1 MLFPHI
7 ANVIVKQ
14 FVKPFGTKLF
24 MLIRNPINRLRSGY
38 VHTLKTYN
46 KKETNS
52 ARELYQTVSN
62 MSETQRLIKFVNDV
76 NNDSYI
82 KKFISGVKNILD
94 EFDDTQL
101 TQNRS
106 NNNNN
111 NTKTSN
117 MLHKLAILWR
127 NLVYK
132 YGEDNFHSQY
142 YKIWL
147 KSCYAPQV
155 FEYIDAINDQF
166 GYSSGHDNE
175 HDNDSDNPD
184 DKIKIKLKYL
194 NIFQL
199 FNQKHCT
206 IILIKLLHI
215 FDVGCILGIHLAMN

>member
-1 MLFPHI
+1 
-7 ANVIVKQ
+7 
-14 FVKPFGTKLF
+14 
-24 MLIRNPINRLRSGY
+24 
-38 VHTLKTYN
+38 
-46 KKETNS
+46 
-52 ARELYQTVSN
+52 

-94 EFDDTQL
+94 EFDNTQL

-106 NNNNN
+106 NNKNN

-166 GYSSGHDNE
+166 GYSSSHDNE
-175 HDNDSDNPD
+175 NDNDSDNPD
-184 DKIKIKLKYL
+184 DKNKNQVKIFEHFSIVQSETLYNNFDQTITYVRCWMHFGYPFGNEL
-194 NIFQL
+194 NLNNRQE
-199 FNQKHCT
+199 
-206 IILIKLLHI
+206 
-215 FDVGCILGIHLAMN
+215 